1 MSEDLGE
8 FFSLIGKA
16 KQEKEDEFRSLVG
29 DIDIDSIFK
38 EAKKSVEEDKK
49 KKIKEEKQAK
59 ALEAW
64 LYAEPKVEDKK
75 EEVEPEPEEEV
86 VEEAEDTLEIEDL
99 YGNPKFEVID
109 IIKPEPLGKTKI
121 AEEQTDI
128 VEENDTI
135 GKALNLLG
143 KLKTKEEI
151 QEQTTDPEI
160 IRIRGELEYL
170 KNLVNAQGGG
180 GEVRLEF
187 LDDVDRDTAKV
198 DGKFLKYQSSTG
210 KWVGA
215 DASGG
220 GGGSQTLD
228 EVLTEGNTS
237 SLGMNV
243 GVVTAT
249 SFDGTATFA
258 TSAGIATEAV
268 SAGIATFAT
277 SAGIATEAVSA
288 GIATDARGLTGT
300 PNITVGNVIGVAA
313 TFTGNVSI
321 GGTLN
326 YEDVSNIDVVGLV
339 TARSGVEFGLAGV
352 GGTITG
358 SGDAEFAGIVTAT
371 RVHVG
376 VDTGFFNEDLVVN
389 GDARVTGILTVGSG
403 SITLNPNTKQVTGI
417 DEFIVGSGASISLAP
432 FLSQKGRF
440 EIDYSTINLNGYG
453 SLSGTYN
460 RQSTSFY
467 LISAPS
473 YSGSARFFNGSGYYY
488 FLHETDNS
496 KIIIYNTA
504 DGYWSAIHSSGSDFS
519 SPSVYQVV
527 SPVTQS
533 VFIHPYR
540 TTLDGTGR
548 LYPVATS
555 GIEYATTIVGQTSL
569 LGISTATTLN
579 VTGVSTF
586 QDDVFLGDGDRL
598 YFGADSDLAIFHN
611 SNNGNSVISALGDGK
626 LNINAT
632 THNFKNQAGSETKA
646 TFHNNGSV
654 ELYYDNSKKIETSGV
669 GVTVYGTTQ
678 TDEVILPEGLISS
691 GITTTTT
698 TSESAINSFSASTYR
713 SAKYQIQITQGS
725 NYHTTEVNIVHD
737 GSDSYGTEYGTI
749 KTGSSLAS
757 FNTDISGGNV
767 RLLATPA
774 SSSSTV
780 FKLIRTLIEV

>member
-1 MSEDLGE
+1 MSGDLGE

-75 EEVEPEPEEEV
+75 EEVNPEPEEEV

-135 GKALNLLG
+135 SKALNLLG

-151 QEQTTDPEI
+151 QEKTTDPEI

-220 GGGSQTLD
+220 AGSQTLD
-228 EVLTEGNTS
+228 ETLGLGNTS
-237 SLGMNV
+237 SIGMSV

-258 TSAGIATEAV
+258 TSSGISTEAV

-326 YEDVSNIDVVGLV
+326 YEDVSNIDVVGLI
-339 TARSGVEFGLAGV
+339 TARSGIEFGLAGV
-352 GGTITG
+352 GGTITE

-432 FLSQKGRF
+432 FLSQKGKF

-467 LISAPS
+467 LITAPS
-473 YSGSARFFNGSGYYY
+473 NSGSARFFNGSGYYY

-496 KIIIYNTA
+496 KIIIYNTV
-504 DGYWSAIHSSGSDFS
+504 DRYWSVIHSNGSDFS
-519 SPSVYQVV
+519 SPSAYQVV

-586 QDDVFLGDGDRL
+586 QDAVHL
-598 YFGADSDLAIFHN
+598 
-611 SNNGNSVISALGDGK
+611 
-626 LNINAT
+626 
-632 THNFKNQAGSETKA
+632 
-646 TFHNNGSV
+646 
-654 ELYYDNSKKIETSGV
+654 
-669 GVTVYGTTQ
+669 
-678 TDEVILPEGLISS
+678 DEVILPEGLISS
-691 GITTTTT
+691 DITTTTT
-698 TSESAINSFSASTYR
+698 TSESAINSFSASDYR

-725 NYHTTEVNIVHD
+725 NYHTTEVSIVHD

>member
-1 MSEDLGE
+1 MSGDLGE

-75 EEVEPEPEEEV
+75 EEVEPEEKV

-128 VEENDTI
+128 IEENDTI

-160 IRIRGELEYL
+160 VRIRGELEYL

-187 LDDVDRDTAKV
+187 LDDVDRDSAKV
-198 DGKFLKYQSSTG
+198 NNKFLKYQSSTG

-288 GIATDARGLTGT
+288 GIATFATSAGIATEAVSAGIATFATSAGIATEAEAVSAGIATDARGLTGT

-326 YEDVSNIDVVGLV
+326 YEDVSNIDVVGLI

-358 SGDAEFAGIVTAT
+358 SGDAEFAGIVTST
-371 RVHVG
+371 KVHVG

-403 SITLNPNTKQVTGI
+403 SITLNPNTKSIEGI
-417 DEFIVGSGASISLAP
+417 E
-432 FLSQKGRF
+432 
-440 EIDYSTINLNGYG
+440 E
-453 SLSGTYN
+453 
-460 RQSTSFY
+460 
-467 LISAPS
+467 
-473 YSGSARFFNGSGYYY
+473 
-488 FLHETDNS
+488 
-496 KIIIYNTA
+496 IIIGIANTITIKQ
-504 DGYWSAIHSSGSDFS
+504 DSEGGIEFTDQSGEQK
-519 SPSVYQVV
+519 SVGIGTTV
-527 SPVTQS
+527 S
-533 VFIHPYR
+533 IN
-540 TTLDGTGR
+540 
-548 LYPVATS
+548 TS
-555 GIEYATTIVGQTSL
+555 GII
-569 LGISTATTLN
+569 TATSF
-579 VTGVSTF
+579 V
-586 QDDVFLGDGDRL
+586 
-598 YFGADSDLAIFHN
+598 
-611 SNNGNSVISALGDGK
+611 GNSI
-626 LNINAT
+626 
-632 THNFKNQAGSETKA
+632 
-646 TFHNNGSV
+646 TF
-654 ELYYDNSKKIETSGV
+654 DN
-669 GVTVYGTTQ
+669 
-678 TDEVILPEGLISS
+678 GLISS
-691 GITTTTT
+691 GVTTTTT
-698 TSESAINSFSASTYR
+698 TSESSIDSFSASTYR

-725 NYHTTEVNIVHD
+725 TYHTTEVSIAHD

>member
-1 MSEDLGE
+1 MSGDLGE

-75 EEVEPEPEEEV
+75 EEVEPEEKV

-198 DGKFLKYQSSTG
+198 NGKFLKYDSSTG

-215 DASGG
+215 NASGG
-220 GGGSQTLD
+220 AGSQTLD
-228 EVLTEGNTS
+228 ETLGLGNTS
-237 SLGMNV
+237 SIGMSV

-258 TSAGIATEAV
+258 TSSGIATEAV

-300 PNITVGNVIGVAA
+300 PNIIVGNVIGVAA
-313 TFTGNVSI
+313 TFTGNVSV

-326 YEDVSNIDVVGLV
+326 YEDVSNIDVVGLI

-358 SGDAEFAGIVTAT
+358 SGDAEFAGIVTST
-371 RVHVG
+371 KVHVG

-403 SITLNPNTKQVTGI
+403 SITLDPNTKRIEGI
-417 DEFIVGSGASISLAP
+417 E
-432 FLSQKGRF
+432 
-440 EIDYSTINLNGYG
+440 E
-453 SLSGTYN
+453 
-460 RQSTSFY
+460 
-467 LISAPS
+467 
-473 YSGSARFFNGSGYYY
+473 
-488 FLHETDNS
+488 
-496 KIIIYNTA
+496 IIIGIANTITIKQ
-504 DGYWSAIHSSGSDFS
+504 DSEGGIEFTDQSGEQK
-519 SPSVYQVV
+519 SVGIGTTV
-527 SPVTQS
+527 S
-533 VFIHPYR
+533 IN
-540 TTLDGTGR
+540 
-548 LYPVATS
+548 TS
-555 GIEYATTIVGQTSL
+555 GII
-569 LGISTATTLN
+569 TATSF
-579 VTGVSTF
+579 V
-586 QDDVFLGDGDRL
+586 
-598 YFGADSDLAIFHN
+598 
-611 SNNGNSVISALGDGK
+611 GNSI
-626 LNINAT
+626 
-632 THNFKNQAGSETKA
+632 
-646 TFHNNGSV
+646 TF
-654 ELYYDNSKKIETSGV
+654 DN
-669 GVTVYGTTQ
+669 
-678 TDEVILPEGLISS
+678 GLISS
-691 GITTTTT
+691 VVTTTTT
-698 TSESAINSFSASTYR
+698 TSESSIDSFSASDYR

-749 KTGSSLAS
+749 KTGSSLS
-757 FNTDISGGNV
+757 TFNTDISGGNV

-780 FKLIRTLIEV
+780 FKLVRTLIEV

>member
-1 MSEDLGE
+1 MSGDLGE

-75 EEVEPEPEEEV
+75 EEVNPEPEEEV

-135 GKALNLLG
+135 SKALNLLG

-151 QEQTTDPEI
+151 QEETTDPEI

-220 GGGSQTLD
+220 AGSQTLD
-228 EVLTEGNTS
+228 ETLGLGNTS
-237 SLGMNV
+237 SIGMSV

-258 TSAGIATEAV
+258 TSSGISTEAV

-313 TFTGNVSI
+313 TFTGNVSV

-326 YEDVSNIDVVGLV
+326 YEDVSNIDVVGLI
-339 TARSGVEFGLAGV
+339 TARSGIEFGLAGV
-352 GGTITG
+352 GGTITE

-403 SITLNPNTKQVTGI
+403 SITLDPNTKRIEGI
-417 DEFIVGSGASISLAP
+417 E
-432 FLSQKGRF
+432 
-440 EIDYSTINLNGYG
+440 E
-453 SLSGTYN
+453 
-460 RQSTSFY
+460 
-467 LISAPS
+467 
-473 YSGSARFFNGSGYYY
+473 
-488 FLHETDNS
+488 
-496 KIIIYNTA
+496 IIIGIANTITIKQ
-504 DGYWSAIHSSGSDFS
+504 DSEGGIEFTDQSGEQK
-519 SPSVYQVV
+519 SVGIGTTV
-527 SPVTQS
+527 S
-533 VFIHPYR
+533 IN
-540 TTLDGTGR
+540 
-548 LYPVATS
+548 TS
-555 GIEYATTIVGQTSL
+555 GII
-569 LGISTATTLN
+569 TATSF
-579 VTGVSTF
+579 V
-586 QDDVFLGDGDRL
+586 
-598 YFGADSDLAIFHN
+598 
-611 SNNGNSVISALGDGK
+611 GNSI
-626 LNINAT
+626 
-632 THNFKNQAGSETKA
+632 
-646 TFHNNGSV
+646 TF
-654 ELYYDNSKKIETSGV
+654 DN
-669 GVTVYGTTQ
+669 
-678 TDEVILPEGLISS
+678 GLISS
-691 GITTTTT
+691 VVTTTTT
-698 TSESAINSFSASTYR
+698 TSESSIDSFSASDYR

>member
-1 MSEDLGE
+1 MSGDLGE

-49 KKIKEEKQAK
+49 KKIKEEKQVK

-75 EEVEPEPEEEV
+75 EEVEPEEEV

-128 VEENDTI
+128 IEENDTI
-135 GKALNLLG
+135 GKALNLLE

-198 DGKFLKYQSSTG
+198 NDKFLKYDSSTG

-215 DASGG
+215 NASGG
-220 GGGSQTLD
+220 AGSQTLD
-228 EVLTEGNTS
+228 ETLGLGNTS
-237 SLGMNV
+237 SIGMSV

-258 TSAGIATEAV
+258 TSSGISTEAV
-268 SAGIATFAT
+268 SAGIATN
-277 SAGIATEAVSA
+277 
-288 GIATDARGLTGT
+288 ARGLTGT

-313 TFTGNVSI
+313 TFTGNVSV

-326 YEDVSNIDVVGLV
+326 YEDVSNIDVVGLI
-339 TARSGVEFGLAGV
+339 TARNGVKFGLAGV

-376 VDTGFFNEDLVVN
+376 VDTGFFNEDFVVN

-403 SITLNPNTKQVTGI
+403 SITLDPNTKRIEGI
-417 DEFIVGSGASISLAP
+417 E
-432 FLSQKGRF
+432 
-440 EIDYSTINLNGYG
+440 E
-453 SLSGTYN
+453 
-460 RQSTSFY
+460 
-467 LISAPS
+467 
-473 YSGSARFFNGSGYYY
+473 
-488 FLHETDNS
+488 
-496 KIIIYNTA
+496 IIIGIANTITIKQ
-504 DGYWSAIHSSGSDFS
+504 DSEGGIEFTDQSGEQK
-519 SPSVYQVV
+519 SVGIGTTV
-527 SPVTQS
+527 S
-533 VFIHPYR
+533 IN
-540 TTLDGTGR
+540 
-548 LYPVATS
+548 TS
-555 GIEYATTIVGQTSL
+555 GII
-569 LGISTATTLN
+569 TATSF
-579 VTGVSTF
+579 V
-586 QDDVFLGDGDRL
+586 
-598 YFGADSDLAIFHN
+598 
-611 SNNGNSVISALGDGK
+611 GNSI
-626 LNINAT
+626 
-632 THNFKNQAGSETKA
+632 
-646 TFHNNGSV
+646 TFNN
-654 ELYYDNSKKIETSGV
+654 
-669 GVTVYGTTQ
+669 
-678 TDEVILPEGLISS
+678 GLISS
-691 GITTTTT
+691 VVTTTTT
-698 TSESAINSFSASTYR
+698 TSESLINSFSASDYR

-749 KTGSSLAS
+749 KTGGSLAL

>member
-1 MSEDLGE
+1 MSGDLGE

-75 EEVEPEPEEEV
+75 EEVEPEEKV

-198 DGKFLKYQSSTG
+198 NGKFLKYDSSTG

-215 DASGG
+215 NASGG
-220 GGGSQTLD
+220 AGSQTLD
-228 EVLTEGNTS
+228 ETLGLGNTS
-237 SLGMNV
+237 SIGMSV

-258 TSAGIATEAV
+258 TSSGIATEAV

-300 PNITVGNVIGVAA
+300 PNIIVGNVIGVAA
-313 TFTGNVSI
+313 TFTGNVSV

-326 YEDVSNIDVVGLV
+326 YEDVSNIDVVGLI

-358 SGDAEFAGIVTAT
+358 SGDAEFAGIVTST
-371 RVHVG
+371 KVHVG

-403 SITLNPNTKQVTGI
+403 SITLDPNTKRIEGI
-417 DEFIVGSGASISLAP
+417 E
-432 FLSQKGRF
+432 
-440 EIDYSTINLNGYG
+440 E
-453 SLSGTYN
+453 
-460 RQSTSFY
+460 
-467 LISAPS
+467 
-473 YSGSARFFNGSGYYY
+473 
-488 FLHETDNS
+488 
-496 KIIIYNTA
+496 IIIGIANTITIKQ
-504 DGYWSAIHSSGSDFS
+504 DSEGGIEFTDQSGEQK
-519 SPSVYQVV
+519 SVGIGTTV
-527 SPVTQS
+527 S
-533 VFIHPYR
+533 IN
-540 TTLDGTGR
+540 
-548 LYPVATS
+548 TS
-555 GIEYATTIVGQTSL
+555 GII
-569 LGISTATTLN
+569 TATSF
-579 VTGVSTF
+579 V
-586 QDDVFLGDGDRL
+586 
-598 YFGADSDLAIFHN
+598 
-611 SNNGNSVISALGDGK
+611 GNSI
-626 LNINAT
+626 
-632 THNFKNQAGSETKA
+632 
-646 TFHNNGSV
+646 TF
-654 ELYYDNSKKIETSGV
+654 DN
-669 GVTVYGTTQ
+669 
-678 TDEVILPEGLISS
+678 GLISS
-691 GITTTTT
+691 VVTTTTT
-698 TSESAINSFSASTYR
+698 TSESSIDSFSASDYR
-713 SAKYQIQITQGS
+713 SAKYQIQIAQGS

-749 KTGSSLAS
+749 KTGSSLS
-757 FNTDISGGNV
+757 TFNTDISGGNV

-780 FKLIRTLIEV
+780 FKLVRTLIEV

>member
-1 MSEDLGE
+1 MSGDLGE

-75 EEVEPEPEEEV
+75 EEVNPEPEEEV

-135 GKALNLLG
+135 SKALNLLG

-151 QEQTTDPEI
+151 QEETTDPEI

-220 GGGSQTLD
+220 AGSQTLD
-228 EVLTEGNTS
+228 ETLGLGNTS
-237 SLGMNV
+237 SIGMSV

-258 TSAGIATEAV
+258 TSSGISTEAV

-326 YEDVSNIDVVGLV
+326 YEDVSNIDVVGLI
-339 TARSGVEFGLAGV
+339 TARSGIEFGLAGV
-352 GGTITG
+352 GGTITE

-432 FLSQKGRF
+432 FLTQKGRF

-467 LISAPS
+467 LITAPS
-473 YSGSARFFNGSGYYY
+473 NSGSARFFNGSGYYY

-496 KIIIYNTA
+496 KIIIYNTV
-504 DGYWSAIHSSGSDFS
+504 DRYWSVIHSNGSDFS
-519 SPSVYQVV
+519 SPSAYQVV

-540 TTLDGTGR
+540 TTLDGTSR

-586 QDDVFLGDGDRL
+586 QDAVHL
-598 YFGADSDLAIFHN
+598 
-611 SNNGNSVISALGDGK
+611 
-626 LNINAT
+626 
-632 THNFKNQAGSETKA
+632 
-646 TFHNNGSV
+646 
-654 ELYYDNSKKIETSGV
+654 
-669 GVTVYGTTQ
+669 
-678 TDEVILPEGLISS
+678 DEVVLPEGLISS
-691 GITTTTT
+691 DITTTTT
-698 TSESAINSFSASTYR
+698 TSESAINSFSASDYR

-725 NYHTTEVNIVHD
+725 NYHTTEVSIVHD

>member
-1 MSEDLGE
+1 MSGDLGE

-75 EEVEPEPEEEV
+75 EEVNPEPEEEV

-135 GKALNLLG
+135 SKALNLLG

-151 QEQTTDPEI
+151 QEETTDPEI

-220 GGGSQTLD
+220 AGSQTLD
-228 EVLTEGNTS
+228 ETLGLGNTS
-237 SLGMNV
+237 SIGMSV

-258 TSAGIATEAV
+258 TSSGISTEAV

-326 YEDVSNIDVVGLV
+326 YEDVSNIDVVGLI
-339 TARSGVEFGLAGV
+339 TARSGIEFGLAGV
-352 GGTITG
+352 GGTITE

-432 FLSQKGRF
+432 FLTQKGRF

-467 LISAPS
+467 LITAPS
-473 YSGSARFFNGSGYYY
+473 NSGSARFFNGSGYYY

-496 KIIIYNTA
+496 KIIIYNTV
-504 DGYWSAIHSSGSDFS
+504 DRYWSVIHSNGSDFS
-519 SPSVYQVV
+519 SPSAYQVV

-586 QDDVFLGDGDRL
+586 QDAVHL
-598 YFGADSDLAIFHN
+598 
-611 SNNGNSVISALGDGK
+611 
-626 LNINAT
+626 
-632 THNFKNQAGSETKA
+632 
-646 TFHNNGSV
+646 
-654 ELYYDNSKKIETSGV
+654 
-669 GVTVYGTTQ
+669 
-678 TDEVILPEGLISS
+678 DEVILPEGLISS
-691 GITTTTT
+691 DITTTTT
-698 TSESAINSFSASTYR
+698 TSESAINSFSASDYR

-725 NYHTTEVNIVHD
+725 NYHTTEVSIVHD

>member
-1 MSEDLGE
+1 MSGDLGE

-75 EEVEPEPEEEV
+75 EEVEPEEKV

-198 DGKFLKYQSSTG
+198 NGKFLKYDSSTG

-215 DASGG
+215 NASGG
-220 GGGSQTLD
+220 AGSQTLD
-228 EVLTEGNTS
+228 ETLGLGNTS
-237 SLGMNV
+237 SIGMSV

-249 SFDGTATFA
+249 SFDGTATFATSSGIATEAVSAGIATFA

-300 PNITVGNVIGVAA
+300 PNIIVGNVIGVAA
-313 TFTGNVSI
+313 TFTGNVSV

-326 YEDVSNIDVVGLV
+326 YEDVSNIDVVGLI

-358 SGDAEFAGIVTAT
+358 SGDAEFAGIVTST
-371 RVHVG
+371 KVHVG

-403 SITLNPNTKQVTGI
+403 SITLDPNTKRIEGI
-417 DEFIVGSGASISLAP
+417 E
-432 FLSQKGRF
+432 
-440 EIDYSTINLNGYG
+440 E
-453 SLSGTYN
+453 
-460 RQSTSFY
+460 
-467 LISAPS
+467 
-473 YSGSARFFNGSGYYY
+473 
-488 FLHETDNS
+488 
-496 KIIIYNTA
+496 IIIGIANTITIKQ
-504 DGYWSAIHSSGSDFS
+504 DSEGGIEFTDQSGEQK
-519 SPSVYQVV
+519 SVGIGTTV
-527 SPVTQS
+527 S
-533 VFIHPYR
+533 IN
-540 TTLDGTGR
+540 
-548 LYPVATS
+548 TS
-555 GIEYATTIVGQTSL
+555 GII
-569 LGISTATTLN
+569 TATSF
-579 VTGVSTF
+579 V
-586 QDDVFLGDGDRL
+586 
-598 YFGADSDLAIFHN
+598 
-611 SNNGNSVISALGDGK
+611 GNSI
-626 LNINAT
+626 
-632 THNFKNQAGSETKA
+632 
-646 TFHNNGSV
+646 TF
-654 ELYYDNSKKIETSGV
+654 DN
-669 GVTVYGTTQ
+669 
-678 TDEVILPEGLISS
+678 GLISS
-691 GITTTTT
+691 VVTTTTT
-698 TSESAINSFSASTYR
+698 TSESSIDSFSASDYR

-749 KTGSSLAS
+749 KTGSSLS
-757 FNTDISGGNV
+757 TFNTDISGGNV